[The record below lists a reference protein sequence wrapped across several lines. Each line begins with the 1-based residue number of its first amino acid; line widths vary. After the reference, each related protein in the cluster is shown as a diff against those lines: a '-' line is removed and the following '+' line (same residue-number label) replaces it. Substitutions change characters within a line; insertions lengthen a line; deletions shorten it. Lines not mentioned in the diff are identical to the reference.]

1 MSRFSDPQI
10 VCRKL
15 SKFSW
20 KLEEPNCNS
29 STHLLHKNFHRKLI
43 KLILFPLIKIPQTHR
58 NSPSPISNPPK
69 KLVND
74 LQTTPPLP
82 SPHSSKKVKGKM
94 IIYCQKSFFCIKYI
108 LIKFQI
114 KSSLERNNQ
123 IIYGGNRALHK
134 FKFLGFFPGFL

>member
-43 KLILFPLIKIPQTHR
+43 KLILFPLIKTPKLIEIP
-58 NSPSPISNPPK
+58 
-69 KLVND
+69 
-74 LQTTPPLP
+74 PPLP
-82 SPHSSKKVKGKM
+82 HLESPKNINERLTNFPYPHSSKKVKGKM
-94 IIYCQKSFFCIKYI
+94 IKYCQKSFFCIKYI